1 MADDDRMEFKLP
13 DVEFDDDLEVCP
25 KCFGA
30 GVVVEE
36 ENGVRRGRVCD
47 CQRVRAKGNRL
58 KAIGIPSRYR
68 NCTLE
73 NFEMVGDPNV
83 THESVRRAY
92 RLSRNFVDNYPAVE
106 GGLLFMG
113 RPGIGKTH
121 LATGIIKK
129 IVLEKGANARWC
141 DFSELLAEVKRR
153 YAGNTFDEH
162 VILNPLMN
170 TEVLL
175 LDDLGSMKIRDWT
188 LDLLSQVI
196 NHRYVNK
203 RLLIATTNYVDE
215 PPRAPE
221 GITEFGRKEE
231 TLEDRI
237 GPRLRSRLNEMCKIV
252 PMRGLDFRETKYQP
266 GLHADIS

>member
-1 MADDDRMEFKLP
+1 MTTAEDDRLEFKLP
-13 DVEFDDDLEVCP
+13 DVEFDDDVEVCP

-36 ENGVRRGRVCD
+36 EDGVRRGRVCD
-47 CQRVRAKGNRL
+47 CQRGRAKENRL
-58 KAIGIPSRYR
+58 KGVGIPLRYR

-73 NFEMVGDPNV
+73 NFEMVGDPSV
-83 THESVRRAY
+83 TDETVRRAY
-92 RLSRNFVDNYPAVE
+92 RLSHSFVDHYPAVE

-129 IVLEKGANARWC
+129 LVLEKGANAKWC
-141 DFSELLAEVKRR
+141 DFSELLSEVKKR

-162 VILNPLMN
+162 TILNPLIN
-170 TEVLL
+170 SEILL

-203 RLLIATTNYVDE
+203 RILIATTNYVDE
-215 PPRAPE
+215 PAPTKE
-221 GITEFGRKEE
+221 DITE
-231 TLEDRI
+231 LEDRI

-252 PMRGLDFRETKYQP
+252 PMRGIDFRETKYQP
-266 GLHADIS
+266 GLHTDIS